1 MLHKWSLHWKWQ
13 LDFARMTDKNKTAK
27 GKLTLQRNV
36 KYMRLLRPYEMFLVI
51 IIGNVLFFFCLC
63 MYMGGQLKNRFS
75 FWVAINIILK
85 FLLMEAHQCWRIRPA
100 RLHCTPLHVRFFSG
114 GFVSFWV
121 QYVIS
126 GFILRDSPVIQK
138 IKKLPY
144 PHTNLA
150 WSPCMHF
157 LKVLSENVW

>member
-1 MLHKWSLHWKWQ
+1 MAAVFHKNDWQKQNSKGQTNFAEKRCYIYETAETLWNVSSDNNWKH
-13 LDFARMTDKNKTAK
+13 
-27 GKLTLQRNV
+27 
-36 KYMRLLRPYEMFLVI
+36 
-51 IIGNVLFFFCLC
+51 FFFCVC

-100 RLHCTPLHVRFFSG
+100 RLHCTPLHARFFSG
-114 GFVSFWV
+114 GFVAFWV

-126 GFILRDSPVIQK
+126 GFISRDSLVIQK
-138 IKKLPY
+138 NKKMLPY
-144 PHTNLA
+144 LHRNLA

-157 LKVLSENVW
+157 LKVLSESVW

>member
-13 LDFARMTDKNKTAK
+13 LYFTRMTDKNKTAK
-27 GKLTLQRNV
+27 GKLTLQRNVV

-51 IIGNVLFFFCLC
+51 IIGNIFFCVC
-63 MYMGGQLKNRFS
+63 MYMGGQLNNRFS

-100 RLHCTPLHVRFFSG
+100 RLHCTPLHARFFSS
-114 GFVSFWV
+114 GFVAFWV

-126 GFILRDSPVIQK
+126 GFISRDSLV
-138 IKKLPY
+138 IKKNKKRSHIY
-144 PHTNLA
+144 IQI
-150 WSPCMHF
+150 
-157 LKVLSENVW
+157 

>member
-13 LDFARMTDKNKTAK
+13 LYFTRMTDKNKTAK
-27 GKLTLQRNV
+27 GKLTLQRNVV

-51 IIGNVLFFFCLC
+51 IIGNIFFCVC
-63 MYMGGQLKNRFS
+63 MYMGGQLNNRFS

-100 RLHCTPLHVRFFSG
+100 RLHCTPLHARFFSG
-114 GFVSFWV
+114 GFVAFWV

-126 GFILRDSPVIQK
+126 GFISRDSLV
-138 IKKLPY
+138 IKKNKKRSHIY
-144 PHTNLA
+144 IQI
-150 WSPCMHF
+150 
-157 LKVLSENVW
+157 

>member
-1 MLHKWSLHWKWQ
+1 ME
-13 LDFARMTDKNKTAK
+13 T
-27 GKLTLQRNV
+27 
-36 KYMRLLRPYEMFLVI
+36 
-51 IIGNVLFFFCLC
+51 FFFCVC

-100 RLHCTPLHVRFFSG
+100 RLHCTPLHARFFSG

-126 GFILRDSPVIQK
+126 GFISRDSPVIQK

-157 LKVLSENVW
+157 LKVLSESVWQQIKAFPFGNNFINSCYLFSWRRMDILRRKLMLVFSGAFRV